1 MLPGKEKCFK
11 PPGWRSETLKQQPS
25 DSCSPCARHFLT
37 ATNLILSPSFYTIRY
52 KNATEILGP
61 AGKICRTA
69 MIKSEGQTTWRF
81 SMCLSLANP
90 LDSAFFQVPQLCLH
104 VADQIQSTVPPGPA
118 CSSARETP
126 PRMVSQAVT
135 GAPSSRI
142 YAASSPA
149 GRERGL
155 SGVTVMKER
164 A

>member
-1 MLPGKEKCFK
+1 MFQTS
-11 PPGWRSETLKQQPS
+11 GWRSETLKQQPS

-37 ATNLILSPSFYTIRY
+37 ATNLILSLSFYTIWY

-90 LDSAFFQVPQLCLH
+90 LDSVFFQVPQLCLH
-104 VADQIQSTVPPGPA
+104 VADQIQRTVTQHCAAGSGLLQRQGNAAADGIAGGDRRSQLPDIRCQLPGRQGA
-118 CSSARETP
+118 GVIRRE
-126 PRMVSQAVT
+126 
-135 GAPSSRI
+135 
-142 YAASSPA
+142 
-149 GRERGL
+149 
-155 SGVTVMKER
+155 VMKER

>member
-1 MLPGKEKCFK
+1 MFQTS
-11 PPGWRSETLKQQPS
+11 GWRSETLKQQPS

-37 ATNLILSPSFYTIRY
+37 ATNLILSLSFYTIRY

-104 VADQIQSTVPPGPA
+104 VADQIQ
-118 CSSARETP
+118 R
-126 PRMVSQAVT
+126 AVT
-135 GAPSSRI
+135 QHCAAGSGLLQRQGNAAADGIAGGDPALPAPG
-142 YAASSPA
+142 YTLPA
-149 GRERGL
+149 PRQAGSGGYP
-155 SGVTVMKER
+155 GVTVMKER